1 MRIAIVGATGL
12 VGRKIIETLYKRNH
26 LSAANLILYASEKS
40 AGKRLKIGDRIYVV
54 RGLNET
60 SVKAVD
66 VAIFSAGS
74 AVALKYAPLFESLGA
89 WVIDNS
95 RAFRMNENV
104 PLIIPEINAAILE
117 NFFTKNINTDPM
129 QNSAAVK
136 KPTKIIANPN
146 CSTSGLALVLFYL
159 EKVAPVK
166 KVIVTTFQA
175 ASGAG
180 VAGISDLENKTTNK
194 FSEPLSDNL
203 IPQIDDF
210 DAFGNTLEENK
221 IVNETQKILRH
232 AINISATCVRVPVR
246 NCHSESVHIQF
257 TRAVKME
264 AIRAALNNAYG
275 IKLLNGLSTPRV
287 ADGQND
293 VFVSRVRQHSDHEI
307 DLFLCFDN
315 LLKGA
320 ALNAVQ
326 IMETICD
333 RNM

>member
-1 MRIAIVGATGL
+1 MKIAIVGATGL
-12 VGRKIIETLYKRNH
+12 VGRKIIETLYKRNY
-26 LSAANLILYASEKS
+26 LLGAELILYASEKS
-40 AGKRLKIGDRIYVV
+40 AGKRLKIGSRICVV
-54 RGLNET
+54 RGLNKA
-60 SVKAVD
+60 SVEAVD

-74 AVALKYAPLFESLGA
+74 AVALKYAPLFANLGA

-104 PLIIPEINAAILE
+104 PLVIPEINAAILQQ
-117 NFFTKNINTDPM
+117 FFTKNMNANAIQIVP
-129 QNSAAVK
+129 A
-136 KPTKIIANPN
+136 TKIIANPN

-166 KVIVTTFQA
+166 KVIITTFQA

-180 VAGISDLENKTTNK
+180 AAGISDLENKTTNK
-194 FSEPLSDNL
+194 FSEPLNNNL

-210 DAFGNTLEENK
+210 DAFLNTLEENK
-221 IVNETQKILRH
+221 MVNETQKILGH
-232 AINISATCVRVPVR
+232 AIDISATCVRVPVR

-257 TRAVKME
+257 ARAVKME

-275 IKLLNGLSTPRV
+275 VKLLHGLSTPRV

-293 VFVSRVRQHSDHEI
+293 VFVSRLRQHSDHEI

-326 IMETICD
+326 IMETILD
-333 RNM
+333 SN

>member
-1 MRIAIVGATGL
+1 MKIAIVGATGL

-26 LSAANLILYASEKS
+26 LLGAELILYASEKS
-40 AGKRLKIGDRIYVV
+40 AGKRLKIGSRICVV
-54 RGLNET
+54 RGLNKA
-60 SVKAVD
+60 SVEAVD

-74 AVALKYAPLFESLGA
+74 AVALKYAPLFANLGA

-104 PLIIPEINAAILE
+104 PLVIPEINAAILQQ
-117 NFFTKNINTDPM
+117 FFTKNINANAI
-129 QNSAAVK
+129 QNVPA
-136 KPTKIIANPN
+136 TKIIANPN
-146 CSTSGLALVLFYL
+146 CSTSGLAIVLFYL
-159 EKVAPVK
+159 EKVASVK

-180 VAGISDLENKTTNK
+180 AAGISDLENKTTNK
-194 FSEPLSDNL
+194 FSESLSNNL

-210 DAFGNTLEENK
+210 DAFLNTLEENK
-221 IVNETQKILRH
+221 VVNETQKILGH
-232 AINISATCVRVPVR
+232 AIDISATCVRVPVR

-257 TRAVKME
+257 ARAVKME
-264 AIRAALNNAYG
+264 AIRATLNNAYG
-275 IKLLNGLSTPRV
+275 VKLLHGLSTPRV

-293 VFVSRVRQHSDHEI
+293 VFVSRLRQHSDHEI

-326 IMETICD
+326 IMETILD
-333 RNM
+333 SNL

>member
-1 MRIAIVGATGL
+1 MKIAIVGATGL

-26 LSAANLILYASEKS
+26 LSGAELVLYASEKS
-40 AGKRLKIGDRIYVV
+40 AGKRLKIGGRIYMV
-54 RGLNET
+54 RGLNEA
-60 SVKAVD
+60 SVEAVD

-74 AVALKYAPLFESLGA
+74 AVALKYAPLFANLGA

-95 RAFRMNENV
+95 RAFRMDENV
-104 PLIIPEINAAILE
+104 PLVIPEINAAILQK
-117 NFFTKNINTDPM
+117 FFTKNINANAI
-129 QNSAAVK
+129 QNMPAA
-136 KPTKIIANPN
+136 KIIANPN

-166 KVIVTTFQA
+166 KIIVTTFQA

-180 VAGISDLENKTTNK
+180 AAGISDLENKTTNK
-194 FSEPLSDNL
+194 FSEPLNNNL
-203 IPQIDDF
+203 IPKIDDF
-210 DAFGNTLEENK
+210 DALLNTLEENK
-221 IVNETQKILRH
+221 MVGETQKIFGH
-232 AINISATCVRVPVR
+232 AIDISATCVRVPVR

-257 TRAVKME
+257 ARVVKME

-275 IKLLNGLSTPRV
+275 VKLLHGLSTPRL

-293 VFVSRVRQHSDHEI
+293 VFVSRLRQHSDHEI

-326 IMETICD
+326 IMETILD
-333 RNM
+333 SNL